1 MADREKVV
9 DGLTDLK
16 RFLPS
21 TMWEP
26 INDAIAILKEQDERY
41 KNMVLSWLR
50 EIAINN
56 VDCNRDMTFLDA
68 VEDIRDRASYGLKQY
83 FIDKQEGR

>member
-1 MADREKVV
+1 MTDRVKVV

-26 INDAIAILKEQDERY
+26 INDALALLKEQQ
-41 KNMVLSWLR
+41 K
-50 EIAINN
+50 EIEILKA
-56 VDCNRDMTFLDA
+56 M
-68 VEDIRDRASYGLKQY
+68 GLKMPEVTVLT
-83 FIDKQEGR
+83 DKPIYKVET